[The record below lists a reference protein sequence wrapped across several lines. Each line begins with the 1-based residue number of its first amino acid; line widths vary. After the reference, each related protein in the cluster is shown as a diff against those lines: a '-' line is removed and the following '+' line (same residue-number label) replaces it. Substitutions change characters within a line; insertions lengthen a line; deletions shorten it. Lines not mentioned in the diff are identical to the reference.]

1 MILVMVILCVAF
13 MIVRAIFIPTDYQ
26 FDLVWVALADAIFG
40 SLYFYWVAFRI
51 DSGTNAQTK
60 WDVLTS
66 SSSTSSPNSSSN
78 ASDIDY
84 IFIKRRPHLLFQYKQ
99 TIEEFNELQEI
110 VVDSSLGEDD
120 FKKLAKTELNDIIQ
134 QLLNLQNLILNQSVL
149 DEQDVTECTFEI
161 RSGVGGKEAAIFA
174 DEMFRLY
181 LKFIEFN
188 GWETR
193 IDREEFEQ
201 VNIDD
206 NSSLATSTIEV
217 VGPRCYQMLRHEAG
231 IHRVQRVPKTE
242 KYGRIHTSTVSI
254 SVIPVRHNL
263 VVVKDSDLK
272 FEVKNSSGAGG
283 QNVNRN
289 LTCVRCTHQPTGLT
303 VESQETRYQ
312 YLNKDIAIR
321 KIKHLLNQ
329 IEYDRLEK
337 EAKKQKR
344 LQIGIAAR
352 SDKIRTYNYPQN
364 RITDHRLSG
373 DCSSHYNILS
383 YMSGNECHR
392 MCQQIDLL
400 ESTRHEE
407 LVKQLQEAFES
418 DYQKKFKTHNKS
430 R

>member
-1 MILVMVILCVAF
+1 M
-13 MIVRAIFIPTDYQ
+13 
-26 FDLVWVALADAIFG
+26 
-40 SLYFYWVAFRI
+40 
-51 DSGTNAQTK
+51 
-60 WDVLTS
+60 
-66 SSSTSSPNSSSN
+66 
-78 ASDIDY
+78 
-84 IFIKRRPHLLFQYKQ
+84 
-99 TIEEFNELQEI
+99 
-110 VVDSSLGEDD
+110 
-120 FKKLAKTELNDIIQ
+120 
-134 QLLNLQNLILNQSVL
+134 
-149 DEQDVTECTFEI
+149 
-161 RSGVGGKEAAIFA
+161 
-174 DEMFRLY
+174 
-181 LKFIEFN
+181 
-188 GWETR
+188 
-193 IDREEFEQ
+193 
-201 VNIDD
+201 
-206 NSSLATSTIEV
+206 
-217 VGPRCYQMLRHEAG
+217 
-231 IHRVQRVPKTE
+231 
-242 KYGRIHTSTVSI
+242 
-254 SVIPVRHNL
+254 
-263 VVVKDSDLK
+263 VKDSDLK